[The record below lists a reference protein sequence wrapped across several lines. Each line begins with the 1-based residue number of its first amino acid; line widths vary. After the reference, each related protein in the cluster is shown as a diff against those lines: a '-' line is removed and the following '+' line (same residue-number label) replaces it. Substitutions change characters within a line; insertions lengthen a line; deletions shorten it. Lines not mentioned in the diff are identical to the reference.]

1 MGRTA
6 SPEPASGA
14 AAGAPLGRSTPLR
27 LGSVAGGEEAKVR
40 CVALVVAA
48 GQGIRA
54 GGEVPKQYRPLG
66 GRPVLR
72 HSLVTF
78 TRHPRIDAVRV
89 VVAQGHGP
97 LYAQAAR
104 GLDLREPVVGGPSRQ
119 ASVRLGLESL
129 AGDPPDLVLIHD
141 GARPF
146 ASARLIDRVLAAL
159 ERHPAVLPALPVVD
173 SLRRTRGERVL
184 EDVDRAD
191 LVRVQTPQGFAFGAI
206 LDAHRRAPAGFAD
219 DGAVADWAG
228 LPVVHVPGEEG
239 NVKLTL
245 PEDLVAAELRLAR
258 AALRRTGQGIDVH
271 RLVPGRRLVLG
282 GVEIPSELGLEGH
295 SDADVVL
302 HALTDALLGTI
313 GAGDIGSHFPPT
325 DARWRDAPSSLFVR
339 HALGLLAE
347 RGGLVEHVDVTILAE
362 RPRIAPHRAA
372 MRAKLAELLGLAEEA
387 VSIKATTT
395 EGLGF
400 TGRGEGILASVLAT
414 CRLEAIP

>member
-1 MGRTA
+1 M
-6 SPEPASGA
+6 
-14 AAGAPLGRSTPLR
+14 
-27 LGSVAGGEEAKVR
+27 R

-54 GGEVPKQYRPLG
+54 GGEVPKQYRRLG

-72 HSLVTF
+72 YSLVTLA
-78 TRHPRIDAVRV
+78 RHPRVDAVRV
-89 VVAQGHGP
+89 VVAPGHGP
-97 LYAQAAR
+97 LYAQAAE
-104 GLDLREPVVGGPSRQ
+104 GLELLAPVTGGATRQ

-184 EDVDRAD
+184 EDVDRSG
-191 LVRVQTPQGFAFGAI
+191 LVRIQTPQGFAFGAI
-206 LDAHRRAPAGFAD
+206 LDAHRRAPAGFGD

-228 LPVVHVPGEEG
+228 LPVIHVPGEED

-245 PEDLVAAELRLAR
+245 PEDFASAERRLA
-258 AALRRTGQGIDVH
+258 ANTVRRTGQGIDVH

-282 GVEIPSELGLEGH
+282 GVEIPSELGLDGH

-313 GAGDIGSHFPPT
+313 GAGDIGSHFPPS

-339 HALGLLAE
+339 RALDLLAE
-347 RGGLVEHVDVTILAE
+347 RGALVEHVDVTILAE

-372 MRAKLAELLGLAEEA
+372 MRSRLAELLRLAEEA
-387 VSIKATTT
+387 VSVKATTT

-414 CRLEAIP
+414 CRLQAIG

>member
-1 MGRTA
+1 
-6 SPEPASGA
+6 
-14 AAGAPLGRSTPLR
+14 
-27 LGSVAGGEEAKVR
+27 
-40 CVALVVAA
+40 VALVVAA

-54 GGEVPKQYRPLG
+54 GGEVPKQYRRLG

-72 HSLVTF
+72 HSLATF
-78 TRHPRIDAVRV
+78 AGHPRIDAVRV
-89 VVAQGHGP
+89 VVAAGHGP
-97 LYAQAAR
+97 LYARAAR
-104 GLDLREPVVGGPSRQ
+104 GLALLEPVEGGPSRQ

-129 AGDPPDLVLIHD
+129 AADPPDLVLIHD

-146 ASARLIDRVLAAL
+146 ASPALIDRVVAAL
-159 ERHPAVLPALPVVD
+159 DRHPAVLPALPVVD

-206 LDAHRRAPAGFAD
+206 LDAHRRAPAAGFGD

-245 PEDLVAAELRLAR
+245 PEDLEAAERRLA
-258 AALRRTGQGIDVH
+258 AAAVRRTGQGIDVH

-282 GVEIPSELGLEGH
+282 GLEIPSELGLDGH

-325 DARWRDAPSSLFVR
+325 DPRWRDAESSLFVR
-339 HALGLLAE
+339 HALALLAE
-347 RGGLVEHVDVTILAE
+347 RGGRVEHVDVTILAE

-372 MRAKLAELLGLAEEA
+372 MRARLAELLGLGEEA
-387 VSIKATTT
+387 VSVKATTT

-414 CRLEAIP
+414 CRLEAAG

>member
-1 MGRTA
+1 M
-6 SPEPASGA
+6 
-14 AAGAPLGRSTPLR
+14 
-27 LGSVAGGEEAKVR
+27 R

-48 GQGIRA
+48 GQGIRM

-72 HSLVTF
+72 HSLEVLA
-78 TRHPRIDAVRV
+78 RHPAIEAVRV
-89 VVAQGHGP
+89 VIAEGHRP
-97 LYAQAAR
+97 LYEAAAA
-104 GLDLREPVVGGPSRQ
+104 GLPLLAPVTGGASRQ
-119 ASVRLGLESL
+119 DSVRLGLESF
-129 AGDPPDLVLIHD
+129 AADPPDLVLIHD
-141 GARPF
+141 AARPF
-146 ASARLIDRVLAAL
+146 LSSALVARVRAAL
-159 ERHPAVLPALPVVD
+159 DQHPAVLPAVPIVD
-173 SLRRTRGERVL
+173 SLRRTRGERIL
-184 EDVDRAD
+184 ADVDRAG
-191 LVRVQTPQGFAFGAI
+191 LVRIQTPQGFAFGAI
-206 LDAHRRAPAGFAD
+206 LDAHRRAPAGFGD

-228 LPVVHVPGEEG
+228 LPVIHVPGEEE

-245 PEDLVAAELRLAR
+245 PEDFASAERRLA
-258 AALRRTGQGIDVH
+258 ASAVRRTGQGIDVH
-271 RLVPGRRLVLG
+271 RLVPGRRLMLG
-282 GVEIPSELGLEGH
+282 GVEIASELGLDGH

-325 DARWRDAPSSLFVR
+325 DPRWRDAPSSLFVR
-339 HALGLLAE
+339 RALELLAE
-347 RGGLVEHVDVTILAE
+347 RGALVEHVDVTILAE

-414 CRLEAIP
+414 CRLQAIG

>member
-1 MGRTA
+1 M
-6 SPEPASGA
+6 
-14 AAGAPLGRSTPLR
+14 
-27 LGSVAGGEEAKVR
+27 R

-54 GGEVPKQYRPLG
+54 GGEIPKQYRSLG

-72 HSLVTF
+72 HSLVTLA
-78 TRHPRIDAVRV
+78 RHPRVDAVRV

-97 LYAQAAR
+97 LYAQAAQ
-104 GLDLREPVVGGPSRQ
+104 GLDLLEPVAGGPSRQ

-141 GARPF
+141 AARPF

-159 ERHPAVLPALPVVD
+159 ARHPAVLPALPVVD

-206 LDAHRRAPAGFAD
+206 LDAHRSAPPLGFGD
-219 DGAVADWAG
+219 DGAVAAWAG

-245 PEDLVAAELRLAR
+245 PEDLEAAERRLAR

-271 RLVPGRRLVLG
+271 RLVPGRRLVLA

-325 DARWRDAPSSLFVR
+325 DPRWRDAPSSLFVR
-339 HALGLLAE
+339 RALELLAE
-347 RGGLVEHVDVTILAE
+347 RGASVEHVDVTILAE

-372 MRAKLAELLGLAEEA
+372 MRAKLAELLRLAEEA
-387 VSIKATTT
+387 VSVKATTT

-414 CRLEAIP
+414 CRLQATA

>member
-1 MGRTA
+1 
-6 SPEPASGA
+6 
-14 AAGAPLGRSTPLR
+14 
-27 LGSVAGGEEAKVR
+27 
-40 CVALVVAA
+40 
-48 GQGIRA
+48 
-54 GGEVPKQYRPLG
+54 
-66 GRPVLR
+66 
-72 HSLVTF
+72 
-78 TRHPRIDAVRV
+78 
-89 VVAQGHGP
+89 
-97 LYAQAAR
+97 
-104 GLDLREPVVGGPSRQ
+104 
-119 ASVRLGLESL
+119 
-129 AGDPPDLVLIHD
+129 
-141 GARPF
+141 
-146 ASARLIDRVLAAL
+146 VLAAL
-159 ERHPAVLPALPVVD
+159 DRHPAVLPALPVVD

-206 LDAHRRAPAGFAD
+206 LDAHRRAPAAGFGD

-245 PEDLVAAELRLAR
+245 PEDLEAAEGRLA
-258 AALRRTGQGIDVH
+258 AAAVRRTGQGIDVH

-282 GVEIPSELGLEGH
+282 GLEIPSELGLDGH

-325 DARWRDAPSSLFVR
+325 DPRWRDADSSLFVR
-339 HALGLLAE
+339 HALALLAE
-347 RGGLVEHVDVTILAE
+347 RGGRVEHVDVTILAE

-372 MRAKLAELLGLAEEA
+372 MRARLAELLGLGEEA
-387 VSIKATTT
+387 VSVKATTT

-414 CRLEAIP
+414 CRLEAAG